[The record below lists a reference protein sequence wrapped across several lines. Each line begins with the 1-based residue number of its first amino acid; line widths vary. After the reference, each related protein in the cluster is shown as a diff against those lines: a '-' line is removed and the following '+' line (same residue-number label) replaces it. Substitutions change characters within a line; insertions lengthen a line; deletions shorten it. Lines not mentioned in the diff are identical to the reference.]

1 MHAIPSRSL
10 RPLAIAGAA
19 AILLAACSQAATAP
33 PPQATAKPV
42 VGVIRAETGP
52 VTLTTELP
60 GRTSPYLVAE
70 IRPQVGG
77 IVQKRLFREGSEVA
91 AGDLLYQIE
100 AASYQ
105 AALDSAHANLA
116 RAKASLETARLKA
129 ERYAGLVGIKAVSR
143 QDNDDAQA
151 ALLQARADVATA
163 EAAVR
168 TARIELGYTRIAS
181 PIAGRIGR
189 STVTAGALV
198 TANQASALATVQRLD
213 PIYVDLTQSS
223 SQLLALRQRVASGE
237 LTRDG
242 DSLPVTLTLEDG
254 SAYPHAGSLQ
264 FSEVSVDESTGS
276 VTLRAE
282 FPNPD
287 GLLLPGMYVR
297 ARVSQGE
304 TAGAVL
310 MPHAAVAFDA
320 RGQSQVM
327 VVGDDGKVAARPVT
341 LAGSRDGRWI
351 VTAGLADGEQVIV
364 EGLQKVRVGASV
376 DAEPVK
382 TASATPAER

>member
-1 MHAIPSRSL
+1 MRATPAHSL
-10 RPLAIAGAA
+10 RPLAVAGAA
-19 AILLAACSQAATAP
+19 AILLAACSQAATTP

-60 GRTSPYLVAE
+60 GRTAPYLVAE

-77 IVQKRLFREGSEVA
+77 IVQQRLFREGSEVA
-91 AGDLLYQIE
+91 AGDVLYQIE
-100 AASYQ
+100 AASHQ
-105 AALDSAHANLA
+105 AALDSARANLA

-151 ALLQARADVATA
+151 ALLQARADVATT

-168 TARIELGYTRIAS
+168 AARIELGYTRITS

-189 STVTAGALV
+189 SAVTAGALV
-198 TANQASALATVQRLD
+198 TANQANALATVQRLD

-223 SQLLALRQRVASGE
+223 NQLLALRQRVASGE
-237 LTRDG
+237 LTHEG

-254 SAYPHAGSLQ
+254 STYPHDGSLQ

-297 ARVSQGE
+297 ARVAQGE

-310 MPHAAVAFDA
+310 MPHAAVGFDA
-320 RGQSQVM
+320 RGQAQVM

-351 VTAGLADGEQVIV
+351 VSAGLTGGEQVIV
-364 EGLQKVRVGASV
+364 EGLQKVRAGASV
-376 DAEPVK
+376 DAEPLK
-382 TASATPAER
+382 AASATPVAR